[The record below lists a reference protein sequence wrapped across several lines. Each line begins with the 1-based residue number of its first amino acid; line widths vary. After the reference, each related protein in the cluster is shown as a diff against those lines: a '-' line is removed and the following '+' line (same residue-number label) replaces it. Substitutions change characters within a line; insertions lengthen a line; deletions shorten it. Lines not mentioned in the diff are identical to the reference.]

1 MFHDNDSQH
10 VVNLDY
16 QLVKKQL
23 AFMITKTFFIP
34 CYSIKCDLSLDNLKL
49 NIMHY
54 IIVLTNNSLSKVTL
68 NEQTN
73 LNFFFNITRMLSFMY
88 YWKCKTDI
96 LYVTYTVLTNI

>member
-23 AFMITKTFFIP
+23 AFIITKILFIP
-34 CYSIKCDLSLDNLKL
+34 CNSIKCDISLDSFKHNLL
-49 NIMHY
+49 HY
-54 IIVLTNNSLSKVTL
+54 IIVLTNNLLSKVTL

-73 LNFFFNITRMLSFMY
+73 LIFYFKYN
-88 YWKCKTDI
+88 
-96 LYVTYTVLTNI
+96 

>member
-23 AFMITKTFFIP
+23 AFMITKILFIP
-34 CYSIKCDLSLDNLKL
+34 CNSIKCDIGLDSFKHNVL
-49 NIMHY
+49 HY
-54 IIVLTNNSLSKVTL
+54 ILAMTNNSLSKVTL

-73 LNFFFNITRMLSFMY
+73 IMALF
-88 YWKCKTDI
+88 
-96 LYVTYTVLTNI
+96 

>member
-1 MFHDNDSQH
+1 MFHYNDSQL

-16 QLVKKQL
+16 QLVKKEL
-23 AFMITKTFFIP
+23 AFMVTKTLFIP
-34 CYSIKCDLSLDNLKL
+34 YYTIKCDLSLDSLQH

-73 LNFFFNITRMLSFMY
+73 LIFYF
-88 YWKCKTDI
+88 
-96 LYVTYTVLTNI
+96 